1 MKKYVALALLFAS
14 LASNAQLQSLQISD
28 NHHYLTTS
36 KKKPFFWMGDTAW
49 LLLKK
54 LNREDAEIYLED
66 RKNKGYN
73 VIQVMVI
80 HDMNDAVN
88 VYGDSAL
95 VNKNIAT
102 PFTTP
107 GKSFENATEYDFW
120 DHADYIIDLAK
131 KKEIY
136 VALVPVWG
144 SNVKGGG
151 VSVAQAE
158 AFGTWLAKRYKKEK
172 HMIWLNGGDIKGSD
186 GTEVWKAMGT
196 AIKKQDPKKLMSFH
210 PFGRTQSSTWFHDEP
225 WLDFNMFQSGHR
237 RYDQDDSTAFSQDNY
252 KYLERDFYLKPLK
265 PSIDGEP
272 SYEHIPHGLHD
283 TSQPLWNEHDVRR
296 YAYWS
301 VFAGAFGHTYGH
313 NAIMQFYKK
322 GENGAYGETMLW
334 QDALD
339 ATGASQMKYLKELIL
354 SKPYFERVP
363 AQEILLEN
371 GLKYNKIIAT
381 RGQDYAMIYTY
392 RLNPIKIDTN
402 KLNWGSS
409 DAYWLNPKD
418 GSKTYIYKN
427 RKDIASIYTPTTEL
441 KDGNDWVLV
450 IEKSGK

>member
-1 MKKYVALALLFAS
+1 
-14 LASNAQLQSLQISD
+14 
-28 NHHYLTTS
+28 
-36 KKKPFFWMGDTAW
+36 
-49 LLLKK
+49 
-54 LNREDAEIYLED
+54 
-66 RKNKGYN
+66 
-73 VIQVMVI
+73 
-80 HDMNDAVN
+80 
-88 VYGDSAL
+88 
-95 VNKNIAT
+95 
-102 PFTTP
+102 
-107 GKSFENATEYDFW
+107 
-120 DHADYIIDLAK
+120 
-131 KKEIY
+131 
-136 VALVPVWG
+136 
-144 SNVKGGG
+144 
-151 VSVAQAE
+151 
-158 AFGTWLAKRYKKEK
+158 
-172 HMIWLNGGDIKGSD
+172 
-186 GTEVWKAMGT
+186 
-196 AIKKQDPKKLMSFH
+196 
-210 PFGRTQSSTWFHDEP
+210 
-225 WLDFNMFQSGHR
+225 
-237 RYDQDDSTAFSQDNY
+237 
-252 KYLERDFYLKPLK
+252 
-265 PSIDGEP
+265 
-272 SYEHIPHGLHD
+272 LHD